1 MSSKIDWVI
10 HYCTNGVCNDCG
22 KTESDFLPYA
32 CNAHTHGMDKY
43 GHMDFQIVLA
53 LSSEEVCRILNTLGQ
68 RVQAGERFRAGDYV
82 SGIYLDCDIRLD
94 EYEETGR
101 QVLRIVIP
109 DRNNRFP
116 EHPACMPPY
125 PLQLLKTDNL
135 YWKGDSGTCS

>member
-1 MSSKIDWVI
+1 MIGSFIIVQMGFATTAGRRNLVFCRMPATHI
-10 HYCTNGVCNDCG
+10 
-22 KTESDFLPYA
+22 L
-32 CNAHTHGMDKY
+32 HGMDKY
-43 GHMDFQIVLA
+43 GHMDFRIVLA
-53 LSSEEVCRILNTLGQ
+53 LSPEEVCRILNTLGQ

-109 DRNNRFP
+109 DRNNRYP

>member
-1 MSSKIDWVI
+1 
-10 HYCTNGVCNDCG
+10 
-22 KTESDFLPYA
+22 
-32 CNAHTHGMDKY
+32 MDKY

-53 LSSEEVCRILNTLGQ
+53 LSPEEVCRILNTLGQ

-109 DRNNRFP
+109 DRNNRYP